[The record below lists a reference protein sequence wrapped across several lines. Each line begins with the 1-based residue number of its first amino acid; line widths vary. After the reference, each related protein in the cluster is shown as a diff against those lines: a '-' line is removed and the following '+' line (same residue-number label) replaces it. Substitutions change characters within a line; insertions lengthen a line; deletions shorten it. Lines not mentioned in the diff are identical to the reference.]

1 MTMTHTST
9 SLAAGKSGIK
19 PLIWLALALWAL
31 AVWSAGAAGVF
42 APAPA
47 GPPLALLAALIL
59 PVVLFAAGWWASA
72 AVRAWALGLDLRL
85 LTALQGWRV
94 IGAGFLFLYAQ
105 GSLPGIF
112 AWPAGLGDLLVG
124 LAAPFVLLAVIH
136 KTAGWQ
142 SRVRWLNIAG
152 LIDFAGAFA
161 TGLLTSPSSFGVLAG
176 SVTTEIL
183 AEPPLIMIPG
193 FAVPLFIILHVISLL
208 QVSRMG
214 NRAD

>member
-1 MTMTHTST
+1 MTITDSRTSRT
-9 SLAAGKSGIK
+9 AGESGIN
-19 PLIWLALALWAL
+19 PLVSVVLAIWAL
-31 AVWSAGAAGVF
+31 AVWIAGAAGVF
-42 APAPA
+42 AAAPA
-47 GPPLALLAALIL
+47 DPPVALLAALVI
-59 PVVLFAAGWWASA
+59 PVGLFAGAYRASA
-72 AVRAWALGLDLRL
+72 AVRGWALGLDLRL

-94 IGAGFLFLYAQ
+94 IGAGFLFLYAH
-105 GSLPGIF
+105 GSLPGFF

-136 KTAGWQ
+136 EKAGWQ
-142 SRVRWLNIAG
+142 SRVKWLNIAG

-161 TGLLTSPSSFGVLAG
+161 TGLLTSPSSFGILAG

-208 QVSRMG
+208 QVSHMG
-214 NRAD
+214 NRAA

>member
-19 PLIWLALALWAL
+19 PRSWLALALWAL

-183 AEPPLIMIPG
+183 AQPPLIMIPG
-193 FAVPLFIILHVISLL
+193 FAVPLFIILHMISLL

-214 NRAD
+214 NRAA

>member
-19 PLIWLALALWAL
+19 PLIWLALAIWAL

-72 AVRAWALGLDLRL
+72 ALRAWALGLDLRL

-94 IGAGFLFLYAQ
+94 IGASFLFLYAH

-161 TGLLTSPSSFGVLAG
+161 TGLLASASSFGILAG

>member
-42 APAPA
+42 AAAPA
-47 GPPLALLAALIL
+47 DPPLALLAALIL
-59 PVVLFAAGWWASA
+59 PVGLFAAGWRASA

-136 KTAGWQ
+136 KTASWQ

-161 TGLLTSPSSFGVLAG
+161 TGLLASASSFGILAG

-208 QVSRMG
+208 QVSHMG
-214 NRAD
+214 NRAA

>member
-1 MTMTHTST
+1 
-9 SLAAGKSGIK
+9 
-19 PLIWLALALWAL
+19 
-31 AVWSAGAAGVF
+31 
-42 APAPA
+42 
-47 GPPLALLAALIL
+47 
-59 PVVLFAAGWWASA
+59 
-72 AVRAWALGLDLRL
+72 
-85 LTALQGWRV
+85 LQGWRV
-94 IGAGFLFLYAQ
+94 IGASFLFLYAQ

-161 TGLLTSPSSFGVLAG
+161 TGLLASASSFGILAG

-214 NRAD
+214 NHAA

>member
-1 MTMTHTST
+1 MTITHTGT

-19 PLIWLALALWAL
+19 PLSWLALALWAL

-161 TGLLTSPSSFGVLAG
+161 TGLLASPSSFGVLAG

-183 AEPPLIMIPG
+183 AQPPLIMIPG

-208 QVSRMG
+208 QVSHMG
-214 NRAD
+214 NRAA

>member
-1 MTMTHTST
+1 MTITHTGT

-19 PLIWLALALWAL
+19 PLSWLALALWAL

-161 TGLLTSPSSFGVLAG
+161 TGLLASASSFGILAG

-214 NRAD
+214 NRAA